1 MMRGGSIVT
10 TFIFSII
17 FLKIKVMKNQI
28 AGAALA
34 LFGVMV
40 VGFSNMYF
48 SENSSEDTN
57 AAGLQIVGYLLIIL
71 SLFTNGF
78 LFVFEQKL
86 LSKYHLEPLEVVGYE
101 GMFGLGI

>member
-17 FLKIKVMKNQI
+17 FFKIKVMKNQI

-48 SENSSEDTN
+48 SEHSNEDTN